1 MAEPATLTLDD
12 IRDIPELMEL
22 GALPGDQVS
31 GNNLIRKFSSEED
44 RIDLG
49 VKLTDEDIQAIP
61 ELAQKGAVA
70 GDRIVGNTVMPA
82 GAESSLQQFMYG
94 FDESRSFTGYVSDA
108 LEAALP
114 LGRFDIG
121 FQTGFKYYSPE
132 EIYGAGFTEADWN
145 DRMQMIARAR
155 EREVLEEYGP
165 YFEPQGGA
173 AQTIGEVAGVLA
185 DPTTLIPVG
194 AGIKGAAAV
203 GAGLGAGYSALED
216 IAQTGEVDLE
226 KAAITGAIGGTG
238 AAVLPIAGKAV
249 SALRRKAPQLVTEG
263 DVKFNKAAEDAF
275 NDAVVNDSAFSRVA
289 GPAAKAVDKYLGV
302 LSTQVG
308 NISQPILRRMRKFEA
323 DVHLKTKER
332 LEQAEPFMRNFAAL
346 GKNEKG
352 AIAKHLYNGNFEAA
366 EGLMKSQRSRLAES
380 FEPVK
385 KMLGVFKEEYKDSGL
400 DFIGKQ
406 NYFPRIV
413 KDYEGLLKSLG
424 GEQRSAIDKM
434 QREFAKKKGIQVDQI
449 SEDVKKEI
457 ANKALRGYGLK
468 DAPLP
473 GNVKKRT
480 IQEINDGQLRY
491 YASPEESLHMYIRNA
506 VNNIERRNFF
516 GRGVDDVMRNV
527 DGTIDV
533 EGSIGRVV
541 QREIDAGR
549 LDIANQDKLKEL
561 ISARF
566 IGGEQSS
573 SQGIGILRDLG
584 YMGTIANP
592 ISAITQLGDLGVSGA
607 LYGFRNTIASM
618 FGAKNIKLVDLGL
631 SDISKE
637 VAEVRPTAKL
647 LDKMFRVS
655 LFKRVD
661 RLGKETAI
669 NASLRKNINM
679 VKTAKGEAA
688 FRKKWGKFYEGEI
701 DALVADL
708 KNKQISDI
716 VKFHAFNELSDV
728 QPITMLELPQ
738 GYNMYKNGRILY
750 ALKSFTLKQLD
761 VVRRNVVQEYAK
773 GSKTQAIKQAALLA
787 GYLSTAN
794 VATQTVKDLLLGRD
808 VEVDDI
814 PNNALWALLGVYGGN
829 KYITDKYISKGQ
841 ITDAAKDLIMPATP
855 ILDAVF
861 EGGAELAGEDP
872 DIAKYTR
879 SIPVVGPLVYNWF
892 LGGAE
897 KYNERLAKER

>member
-1 MAEPATLTLDD
+1 MAEPTTLTLDD

-31 GNNLIRKFSSEED
+31 GDNLIRKFSSEED

-61 ELAQKGAVA
+61 ELAQQGAVA

-94 FDESRSFTGYVSDA
+94 FDESRSFTGYVADA

-114 LGRFDIG
+114 IGRFDIG

-155 EREVLEEYGP
+155 ERQVLEDYGP
-165 YFEPQGGA
+165 YFEPQEGA
-173 AQTIGEVAGVLA
+173 AQTIGEIAGVLA

-289 GPAAKAVDKYLGV
+289 GPAAKFVDKYINI

-308 NISQPILRRMRKFEA
+308 KVSQPVLRRFRKFEY
-323 DVHLKTKER
+323 DTHRITKER

-346 GKNEKG
+346 GKDEKG

-366 EGLMKSQRSRLAES
+366 EGLMKPEMFKS
-380 FEPVK
+380 FDPVK
-385 KMLGVFKEEYKDSGL
+385 KMLGTFKKEYKDSGL

-434 QREFAKKKGIQVDQI
+434 QREFAKKKGIQVDQL

-457 ANKALRGYGLK
+457 VNKALRGYGLK

-480 IQEINDGQLRY
+480 IQKLNDDQLRY
-491 YASPEESLHMYIRNA
+491 YASPEESLHMYIRNS

-516 GRGVDDVMRNV
+516 GRGVDDVVRNA
-527 DGTIDV
+527 DGTINT
-533 EGSIGRVV
+533 EGSIGRLV
-541 QREIDAGR
+541 QKEIDAGR
-549 LDIANQDKLKEL
+549 LDPADSDKLKEL

-584 YMGTIANP
+584 YAGTIANP

-618 FGAKNIKLVDLGL
+618 LGAKNIKLVDLGL

-637 VAEVRPTAKL
+637 VAEVRWTARR
-647 LDKMFRVS
+647 LDDMFRVS
-655 LFKRVD
+655 GFKFID

-716 VKFHAFNELSDV
+716 VKFHAFNELSDI

-761 VVRRNVVQEYAK
+761 VVRRNIVQEYAK
-773 GSKTQAIKQAALLA
+773 GSKIKAIKQAALLA
-787 GYLSTAN
+787 GYLSAAN
-794 VATQTVKDLLLGRD
+794 VGTQTAKDLLLKRD
-808 VEVDDI
+808 VKAEDI

-861 EGGAELAGEDP
+861 EGSAELAGEDP

>member
-1 MAEPATLTLDD
+1 
-12 IRDIPELMEL
+12 
-22 GALPGDQVS
+22 
-31 GNNLIRKFSSEED
+31 
-44 RIDLG
+44 
-49 VKLTDEDIQAIP
+49 
-61 ELAQKGAVA
+61 
-70 GDRIVGNTVMPA
+70 
-82 GAESSLQQFMYG
+82 
-94 FDESRSFTGYVSDA
+94 
-108 LEAALP
+108 
-114 LGRFDIG
+114 
-121 FQTGFKYYSPE
+121 
-132 EIYGAGFTEADWN
+132 
-145 DRMQMIARAR
+145 
-155 EREVLEEYGP
+155 
-165 YFEPQGGA
+165 
-173 AQTIGEVAGVLA
+173 
-185 DPTTLIPVG
+185 
-194 AGIKGAAAV
+194 
-203 GAGLGAGYSALED
+203 
-216 IAQTGEVDLE
+216 
-226 KAAITGAIGGTG
+226 
-238 AAVLPIAGKAV
+238 
-249 SALRRKAPQLVTEG
+249 
-263 DVKFNKAAEDAF
+263 
-275 NDAVVNDSAFSRVA
+275 
-289 GPAAKAVDKYLGV
+289 
-302 LSTQVG
+302 
-308 NISQPILRRMRKFEA
+308 
-323 DVHLKTKER
+323 
-332 LEQAEPFMRNFAAL
+332 
-346 GKNEKG
+346 
-352 AIAKHLYNGNFEAA
+352 
-366 EGLMKSQRSRLAES
+366 
-380 FEPVK
+380 
-385 KMLGVFKEEYKDSGL
+385 
-400 DFIGKQ
+400 
-406 NYFPRIV
+406 
-413 KDYEGLLKSLG
+413 
-424 GEQRSAIDKM
+424 
-434 QREFAKKKGIQVDQI
+434 
-449 SEDVKKEI
+449 
-457 ANKALRGYGLK
+457 
-468 DAPLP
+468 
-473 GNVKKRT
+473 
-480 IQEINDGQLRY
+480 
-491 YASPEESLHMYIRNA
+491 
-506 VNNIERRNFF
+506 
-516 GRGVDDVMRNV
+516 
-527 DGTIDV
+527 
-533 EGSIGRVV
+533 
-541 QREIDAGR
+541 
-549 LDIANQDKLKEL
+549 
-561 ISARF
+561 
-566 IGGEQSS
+566 
-573 SQGIGILRDLG
+573 LRDLG

-647 LDKMFRVS
+647 LDKMFRAS
-655 LFKRVD
+655 GFKAID

-829 KYITDKYISKGQ
+829 KYINDKYISKGQ

>member
-1 MAEPATLTLDD
+1 MAETQTITLED
-12 IRDIPELMEL
+12 IQSSPRLMEL
-22 GALPGDQVS
+22 GVAPGDEIS
-31 GNNLIRKFSSEED
+31 DNNLIRKFSSEED

-49 VKLTDEDIQAIP
+49 TRVTEQDIANSARLQ
-61 ELAQKGAVA
+61 ELGANP
-70 GDRIVGNTVMPA
+70 GDRIVDGKLKDA
-82 GAESSLQQFMYG
+82 GVENAMQQFMYG
-94 FDESRSFTGYVSDA
+94 FDEARSFVGYGIDA
-108 LEAALP
+108 LNSY
-114 LGRFDIG
+114 FDIG
-121 FQTGFKYYSPE
+121 KLDIGFDTGLKFYSTE
-132 EIYGAGFTEADWN
+132 EAYGAGFTDADWSE
-145 DRMQMIARAR
+145 RMQMITRAK
-155 EREVLEEYGP
+155 ERQLLEDYGP
-165 YFEPQGGA
+165 YFEPQEGV
-173 AQTIGEVAGVLA
+173 AQTIGEIAGTLA
-185 DPTTLIPVG
+185 DPTTLTPFGV
-194 AGIKGAAAV
+194 GIKAALAA

-216 IAQTGEVDLE
+216 IAQTGDVDLE
-226 KAAITGAIGGTG
+226 KAAIVGALGGAG
-238 AAVLPIAGKAV
+238 AAALPIAGKAV
-249 SALRRKAPQLVTEG
+249 SALRRKIPDLISEG
-263 DVKFNKAAEDAF
+263 AVKFEKGAEDAV
-275 NDAVVNDSAFSRVA
+275 NDAIVNDSAFSRIV
-289 GPAAKAVDKYLGV
+289 GPIAKPLDKYLGV
-302 LSTQVG
+302 LSTQIG
-308 NISQPILRRMRKFEA
+308 KISQPILRRVRKFEA

-332 LEQAEPFMRNFAAL
+332 LEQAEPFIKNLSAL

-352 AIAKHLYNGNFEAA
+352 AIARHLYNGDFEAA
-366 EGLMKSQRSRLAES
+366 EGLMKSQRSGLAES
-380 FEPVK
+380 FKPVK
-385 KMLGVFKEEYKDSGL
+385 EMLGTFYKEYKDSGF
-400 DFIGKQ
+400 DFIEKQ

-413 KDYEGLLKSLG
+413 KDYDGLLKSLG

-480 IQEINDGQLRY
+480 IQKIDDGQLRY

-541 QREIDAGR
+541 QKEIDAGR

-618 FGAKNIKLVDLGL
+618 LGAKNIKLVDLGL

-647 LDKMFRVS
+647 LDKMFRAS
-655 LFKRVD
+655 GFKAID

-829 KYITDKYISKGQ
+829 KYINDKYISKGQ